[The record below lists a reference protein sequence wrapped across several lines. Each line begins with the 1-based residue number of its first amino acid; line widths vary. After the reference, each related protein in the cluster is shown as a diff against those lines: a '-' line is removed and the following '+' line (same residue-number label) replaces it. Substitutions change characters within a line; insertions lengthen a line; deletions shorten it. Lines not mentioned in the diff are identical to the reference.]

1 MASEMGM
8 SMKSRKEL
16 TATVARRY
24 RGSTRSQKSQMLDEF
39 CLSTGFTRS
48 YAATLLRGHAM
59 RGNRPH
65 AHNGVRKGK
74 RAAGG
79 RPAIYDKRVERA
91 VRVLWRKFGYLC
103 GKRLAPLIRASI
115 EVIANDAF
123 LSLSEQT
130 CAALRQINPAT
141 IDRMLKPERAR
152 MSLRGTGYTKA
163 RGGLWDMIPVRT
175 FGEWQ
180 QVDPGHVQT
189 ATVGHD
195 GGFGSADCA
204 FSLCLTDVCLGWT
217 ERRALKNRAARWVI
231 EALDQI
237 IENMP
242 FTLLH
247 LHPDNGSEF
256 INHNLK
262 RYCDEHRIAL
272 TRSRPERKNDNC
284 YVEQKNFDTIR
295 KLVGYARYSSDEAL
309 QALNELYFVDGLLHN
324 YFLPSQKLI
333 SKTRTGSRVQKR
345 YDAPRSP
352 AERLLEDPPIPES
365 VKRQVYEMRSKMHP
379 LELAEQ
385 VRGLQNKVLE
395 LSDQFFRSRR
405 EAAS

>member
-1 MASEMGM
+1 M
-8 SMKSRKEL
+8 
-16 TATVARRY
+16 
-24 RGSTRSQKSQMLDEF
+24 
-39 CLSTGFTRS
+39 
-48 YAATLLRGHAM
+48 
-59 RGNRPH
+59 
-65 AHNGVRKGK
+65 
-74 RAAGG
+74 
-79 RPAIYDKRVERA
+79 
-91 VRVLWRKFGYLC
+91 
-103 GKRLAPLIRASI
+103 IRASI

-130 CAALRQINPAT
+130 CAALRQISPAT

-309 QALNELYFVDGLLHN
+309 RALNELYFVDGLLHN

-352 AERLLEDPPIPES
+352 TERLLEHPAIQVAKLPPQHPHRSFDPFVVDRRTPTSSSFALSHTVVRMRPIASHS
-365 VKRQVYEMRSKMHP
+365 VATQQRGCITPGKSGTKAELIKHLALLTSCRSAISPSH
-379 LELAEQ
+379 
-385 VRGLQNKVLE
+385 
-395 LSDQFFRSRR
+395 RR
-405 EAAS
+405 C